1 MRPQH
6 HTTRTACRRM
16 RWRDHLRIKLG
27 AIRQRTIPGIIAF
40 VLTGGK
46 VSSGPL
52 AGMNYILSSIGSA
65 LAPKLL
71 GTYEAELHAVV
82 EQFARTSFTSVV
94 DVGAAEGYYAVGFAR
109 CLANVPIVAFE
120 QEETGR
126 RLLAKLASVNGVSD
140 RIEVRGRCETHDLQ
154 AALKP
159 GSLLITDVEGYER
172 VLIDPVAVP
181 ALKGTTILT
190 EVHGE
195 GDALGHELCA
205 RLAATHRAQWIK
217 PLERPLRD
225 WTSKTGPAWLAAYLQ
240 WEHRPSPFYWIVFQP
255 ITPS

>member
-1 MRPQH
+1 MRL
-6 HTTRTACRRM
+6 
-16 RWRDHLRIKLG
+16 RDSLRIKLG
-27 AIRQRTIPGIIAF
+27 AIRQRTIPGIVAF
-40 VLTGGK
+40 ALTGGK

-71 GTYEAELHAVV
+71 GTYEAELHDVI
-82 EQFARTSFTSVV
+82 EQLARSSFTRVV

-109 CLANVPIVAFE
+109 RLGNVPIIAFE

-126 RLLAKLASVNGVSD
+126 RLLAKLASVNGVSE
-140 RIEVRGRCETHDLQ
+140 RIEVLGRCETHDLQ

-195 GDALGHELCA
+195 GDELGNELCT
-205 RLAATHRAQWIK
+205 RLAATHQAQWIK
-217 PLERPLRD
+217 PVDRPLRG
-225 WTSKTGPAWLAAYLQ
+225 WVSKTGPSWLAEYLQ
-240 WEHRPSPFYWIVFQP
+240 WEHRPSPFYWIFFQP
-255 ITPS
+255 ITPP